1 MYPFTELPTVF
12 KKNYSVYFTRIHK
25 KAVVS
30 GFKSYIF
37 NFMLLWLYMTH
48 LKYLLKVYSVHSD
61 ILGNGTFRC
70 EYFKPFSQGAHNG
83 IGYSEYGVISIIMET
98 CLLYKSVYCTRISGE
113 GLLQKCSE
121 ALDRVVIGVCG
132 ERGEKSKWAWRER
145 QMPDH
150 GRFHGPTLGF
160 TLQMIRSQ
168 RKDDS
173 KLPGVL

>member
-37 NFMLLWLYMTH
+37 NFMLLWLYMIH

-70 EYFKPFSQGAHNG
+70 EYLKPFSQGAHNG
-83 IGYSEYGVISIIMET
+83 IGYSEYGVISVIMET
-98 CLLYKSVYCTRISGE
+98 CVLTQICVLYKNLRGGTSSEVLRSSWQSCNRSMWSGGREKQMSLKREADARPWKISCTNF
-113 GLLQKCSE
+113 GLHPADDKKSE
-121 ALDRVVIGVCG
+121 KGWL
-132 ERGEKSKWAWRER
+132 
-145 QMPDH
+145 
-150 GRFHGPTLGF
+150 
-160 TLQMIRSQ
+160 
-168 RKDDS
+168 
-173 KLPGVL
+173 